1 MNTPQS
7 REGNVI
13 RYAVYL
19 AGYVAVFAVVKLVTR
34 KSPVHIWDLIL
45 FGLVAAMI
53 LLFYVYRFNRE
64 QRFFARDFKLPWL
77 GSLST
82 VVLLTLVITVTQIS
96 ISYLQSYGRISH
108 YDFQLIYAKSESVN
122 MFWFLIVVQGIV
134 LPILQEFLATGF
146 LFNYAFRRNTKQVAI
161 MGIIVS
167 GLIYSLLSFQN
178 SVVLF
183 IIDAIYGMVFA
194 WSYMY
199 TQTLLMPIYLAVV
212 SGVLTVIMLS
222 LIHI

>member
-34 KSPVHIWDLIL
+34 KSPVHIWDSIL

-167 GLIYSLLSFQN
+167 GLIYSLLNFQN

-212 SGVLTVIMLS
+212 SGVLTVIM
-222 LIHI
+222 I

>member
-161 MGIIVS
+161 IGIIVS
-167 GLIYSLLSFQN
+167 GLIYSLLNFQN

-183 IIDAIYGMVFA
+183 IIDAIYGMMFA

-212 SGVLTVIMLS
+212 SGVLTVIM
-222 LIHI
+222 I

>member
-19 AGYVAVFAVVKLVTR
+19 AGYVVVFAVEKLVTR

-64 QRFFARDFKLPWL
+64 QRFFARDLKLPWL

-167 GLIYSLLSFQN
+167 GLIYSLLNFQN

-212 SGVLTVIMLS
+212 SGVLTVIM
-222 LIHI
+222 I

>member
-134 LPILQEFLATGF
+134 LPSLQEFLATGF

-167 GLIYSLLSFQN
+167 GLIYSSLNFQN

-212 SGVLTVIMLS
+212 SGVLTVIM
-222 LIHI
+222 I

>member
-77 GSLST
+77 RSLST

-212 SGVLTVIMLS
+212 SGVLTVIM
-222 LIHI
+222 I

>member
-134 LPILQEFLATGF
+134 LPILQEFMATGF

-167 GLIYSLLSFQN
+167 GLIYSLLNFQN

-212 SGVLTVIMLS
+212 SGVLTVIM
-222 LIHI
+222 I

>member
-34 KSPVHIWDLIL
+34 KSPAHIWDLIL

-183 IIDAIYGMVFA
+183 IIDAIYGMVLA

-199 TQTLLMPIYLAVV
+199 TQTLLMQIYLAVV
-212 SGVLTVIMLS
+212 SGVLTVIM
-222 LIHI
+222 I

>member
-77 GSLST
+77 G
-82 VVLLTLVITVTQIS
+82 
-96 ISYLQSYGRISH
+96 
-108 YDFQLIYAKSESVN
+108 
-122 MFWFLIVVQGIV
+122 
-134 LPILQEFLATGF
+134 
-146 LFNYAFRRNTKQVAI
+146 
-161 MGIIVS
+161 
-167 GLIYSLLSFQN
+167 
-178 SVVLF
+178 
-183 IIDAIYGMVFA
+183 
-194 WSYMY
+194 
-199 TQTLLMPIYLAVV
+199 
-212 SGVLTVIMLS
+212 LS
-222 LIHI
+222 LIHISEPTRH

>member
-1 MNTPQS
+1 M
-7 REGNVI
+7 
-13 RYAVYL
+13 
-19 AGYVAVFAVVKLVTR
+19 FAVVKLVTR
-34 KSPVHIWDLIL
+34 KSLVHIWDLIL

-167 GLIYSLLSFQN
+167 GLIYSLLNFQN

-212 SGVLTVIMLS
+212 SGVLTVIM
-222 LIHI
+222 I

>member
-161 MGIIVS
+161 MGIIFS
-167 GLIYSLLSFQN
+167 GLIYSLLNFQN

-212 SGVLTVIMLS
+212 SGVLTVIM
-222 LIHI
+222 I

>member
-1 MNTPQS
+1 
-7 REGNVI
+7 
-13 RYAVYL
+13 
-19 AGYVAVFAVVKLVTR
+19 
-34 KSPVHIWDLIL
+34 
-45 FGLVAAMI
+45 MI

-122 MFWFLIVVQGIV
+122 MFWFLIV

-167 GLIYSLLSFQN
+167 GLIYSLLNFQN

-212 SGVLTVIMLS
+212 SGVLTVIM
-222 LIHI
+222 I

>member
-82 VVLLTLVITVTQIS
+82 VVLLTLVITVTRIS

-167 GLIYSLLSFQN
+167 GLIYSLLNFQN

-212 SGVLTVIMLS
+212 SGVLTVIM
-222 LIHI
+222 I

>member
-64 QRFFARDFKLPWL
+64 QRFFARDLKLPWL

-167 GLIYSLLSFQN
+167 GQIYSLLNFQN

-212 SGVLTVIMLS
+212 SGVLTVIM
-222 LIHI
+222 I

>member
-53 LLFYVYRFNRE
+53 LLFYVYRINRE

-167 GLIYSLLSFQN
+167 GLIYSLLNFQN

-212 SGVLTVIMLS
+212 SGVLTVIM
-222 LIHI
+222 I

>member
-146 LFNYAFRRNTKQVAI
+146 LFNYTFRRNTKQVAI

-167 GLIYSLLSFQN
+167 GLIYSLLNFQN

-199 TQTLLMPIYLAVV
+199 TQTLLMPIYLAIV
-212 SGVLTVIMLS
+212 SGVLTVIM
-222 LIHI
+222 I

>member
-19 AGYVAVFAVVKLVTR
+19 VGYVAVFAVVKLVTR

-64 QRFFARDFKLPWL
+64 QRFFARDLKLPWL

-167 GLIYSLLSFQN
+167 GLIYSLLNFQN

-212 SGVLTVIMLS
+212 SGVLTVIM
-222 LIHI
+222 I

>member
-1 MNTPQS
+1 MNTPRS

-19 AGYVAVFAVVKLVTR
+19 VGYVAVFAVVKLVTR

-167 GLIYSLLSFQN
+167 GQIYSLLNFQN

-212 SGVLTVIMLS
+212 SGVLTVIM
-222 LIHI
+222 I